1 MKAAVVST
9 LGGPSSVE
17 VKQIAAPAWG
27 TGAVVA
33 IRRVGLNH
41 SDVLRTMGKYQ
52 DKPELPFSPG
62 GEIAGIIEREPSS
75 APTPGLKAGQR
86 VMAYVGHGGARERLE
101 IDPSR
106 LVPIPDGV
114 TDDVA
119 SGVPVTYGTAL
130 HALRERASITPGDTI
145 AVLGAGGGAGLAAV
159 EVAKLLGAIV
169 VAVASSDKHDLCRLH
184 GADACLDRDTPN
196 LKQALRDIAAGSGE
210 LGREGPAV
218 IYDCVGGALAEPAF
232 RSLRHGGSYLVIGF
246 ASRTVPT
253 LPLNIALVKGVA
265 IIGVNW
271 PEAVARNPSGHLADM
286 SFALDAIAQ
295 RRLKPRVHRVYPL
308 NEIREALTLLDQGA
322 AAGKIILS
330 VN

>member
-9 LGGPSSVE
+9 LGGPPSVE
-17 VKQIAAPAWG
+17 VEQIPEPAWG

-33 IRRVGLNH
+33 VRRVGLNH
-41 SDVLRTMGKYQ
+41 SDVLRTRGKYQ
-52 DKPELPFSPG
+52 DKADLPFSPG
-62 GEIAGIIEREPSS
+62 GEIAGIIEREPGSG
-75 APTPGLKAGQR
+75 PGPGFKSGQR

-106 LVPIPDGV
+106 LIPIPDGV

-130 HALRERASITPGDTI
+130 HALRERVTITPGDTI

-159 EVAKLLGAIV
+159 EVAKLLGATVI
-169 VAVASSDKHDLCRLH
+169 AVASNDKHHLCRSH
-184 GADACLDRDTPN
+184 GADACLDRDTPD
-196 LKQALRDIAAGSGE
+196 LKQALRSIAAGTGE
-210 LGREGPAV
+210 RGREGPAV

-246 ASRTVPT
+246 ASRTVPV
-253 LPLNIALVKGVA
+253 LPLNIALVKGIA
-265 IIGVNW
+265 IVGVNW
-271 PEAVARNPSGHLADM
+271 PEAVARNPSGHRADM
-286 SFALDAIAQ
+286 TFALDAIAQ
-295 RRLKPRVHRVYPL
+295 RRLQPRVDRVYPL
-308 NEIREALTLLDQGA
+308 AEIREAMTLLDRGA

-330 VN
+330 VD